1 MKKDGFILYTP
12 QMKAMASILTD
23 EELGRLMRMVL
34 AFQESG
40 QEPEWV
46 EPELEMAWA
55 VLKVQ
60 FEMDNSKYRTICE
73 KRKENGRLG
82 GLARVANASKSNQ
95 INQMQA
101 NQANPSY
108 KDIDKEKEK
117 DKEKDKDKECISTR
131 KGANN
136 THKKKFKKPTLT
148 EVQAYCNERRNNV
161 DPERFISHYEAN
173 GWKVGKAAV
182 PMVDWKAAVRTW
194 EGNGF
199 GRQMDI
205 TAINN
210 GRYGDNDY

>member
-40 QEPEWV
+40 REPEWV

-55 VLKVQ
+55 MLKVQ
-60 FEMDNSKYRTICE
+60 FEMDNSKYQTICE
-73 KRKENGRLG
+73 KRRQN
-82 GLARVANASKSNQ
+82 
-95 INQMQA
+95 INKRWQA
-101 NQANPSY
+101 Q
-108 KDIDKEKEK
+108 KDTSEYSSIQEYTNDTNKIKNKNK

-161 DPERFISHYEAN
+161 DPERFIAHYEAN

-199 GRQMDI
+199 GRQTDI

>member
-40 QEPEWV
+40 QEPERV

-55 VLKVQ
+55 MLKVQ
-60 FEMDNSKYRTICE
+60 FQVDEAKYLDICE
-73 KRKENGRLG
+73 KNRDN
-82 GLARVANASKSNQ
+82 ARRGWQMRTHATAYDGIRPHTTEANKIKN
-95 INQMQA
+95 
-101 NQANPSY
+101 
-108 KDIDKEKEK
+108 K

-161 DPERFISHYEAN
+161 DPERFIAHYEAN

-199 GRQMDI
+199 GRQTDI